1 MGKNKI
7 FFSFWAFWNIIY
19 SVRSDY
25 MLKLNNRGWG
35 LSVLIAFLVVLILAI
50 ILVSIGAHNLGID

>member
-1 MGKNKI
+1 
-7 FFSFWAFWNIIY
+7 
-19 SVRSDY
+19 

-35 LSVLIAFLVVLILAI
+35 LSVLLAFLVVLLISI